1 MFGQFYAG
9 MHWSALPL
17 GALLLFLTTF
27 LVVLLRTI
35 FFAKRDEV
43 DRLSR
48 LPLDDAGAGATGL
61 KGETR

>member
-17 GALLLFLTTF
+17 FALLLFLTIF
-27 LVVLLRTI
+27 LVVLVRTI
-35 FFAKRDEV
+35 LFAKRAEV

-48 LPLDDAGAGATGL
+48 LPLDDGAGAREG
-61 KGETR
+61 GRR